1 MGSPSRPTVETRPS
15 SVFRPSREPLPPQGA
30 QAQTRQKVLL
40 SGKTRTRGWMEI
52 PGDRRG
58 SGSQEEGQGRGLP
71 QGTEGGQEGQGRSP
85 RRSQDC
91 QEDRAHAEGRRVL
104 WTLKQLYVLMY
115 RLVHELSSHCV
126 RLDQLQ
132 LLK

>member
-1 MGSPSRPTVETRPS
+1 MGTAEGSALWEDSDTRLDGNTRTSSRLWKPRGRSRERPS
-15 SVFRPSREPLPPQGA
+15 TS
-30 QAQTRQKVLL
+30 
-40 SGKTRTRGWMEI
+40 
-52 PGDRRG
+52 
-58 SGSQEEGQGRGLP
+58 
-71 QGTEGGQEGQGRSP
+71 TEGGQEGQGRSP

-91 QEDRAHAEGRRVL
+91 QEDRAHAEGHRVL

-126 RLDQLQ
+126 RLVQLQ